1 MADLSRVR
9 RIHLVGV
16 GGTGMNPL
24 ARLLAGR
31 GYVVSGSDVRSS
43 EAMARL
49 EDLGLEVWAGHRP
62 ESVRSADLVVAS
74 SAVPDSDAELAAAG
88 EAGVPV
94 WRRPQLLEA
103 LTRQIPTIGPTGTHG
118 KTSTTALMVLG
129 ARAAGLDPAFV
140 VGGEV
145 LSLRTNAAAGSDDL
159 FVLEV
164 DEAFAT
170 FESVHLEGLV
180 VTNIEAEHLEHFGT
194 FADLEAAFARVVR
207 GVNGPVVVCRDD
219 PGAARLAQR
228 TGAITY
234 GTSPGEGWQMT
245 DVAMSAESV
254 AFTLSGPAG
263 RASVEVPRPGIHIA
277 RNAAGALALLAHKG
291 IDIEAAARG
300 VAGFGGVRRRFELKG
315 VVSDVTVIDDYAHH
329 PTEVAATLRAAAA
342 GSHGRLWAVFQP
354 HLYSRTERLSVDFGL
369 ALASADRVV
378 VTDVY
383 GAREEPRP
391 GVTGQLVADAAVRAG
406 APAVDYVAH
415 RADLAGFLAE
425 RVASGDTVITMGA
438 GDITVV
444 PGELLA
450 LLAARAS

>member
-1 MADLSRVR
+1 
-9 RIHLVGV
+9 
-16 GGTGMNPL
+16 MNPL

-329 PTEVAATLRAAAA
+329 PTEVEATLVAARERFPGRRLVAA
-342 GSHGRLWAVFQP
+342 FQP
-354 HLYSRTERLSVDFGL
+354 HLFSRTQDFAGDFGAAL
-369 ALASADRVV
+369 ALADVV
-378 VTDVY
+378 WVTSIFP
-383 GAREEPRP
+383 AREAPIP
-391 GVTGQLVADAAVRAG
+391 GVTGALVA
-406 APAVDYVAH
+406 
-415 RADLAGFLAE
+415 E
-425 RVASGDTVITMGA
+425 
-438 GDITVV
+438 
-444 PGELLA
+444 
-450 LLAARAS
+450 AARAAGATEVRYHEDLATLPDELAEGLQAGDMLITLGAGSIETVGRDVLGRLEMGIHA

>member
-1 MADLSRVR
+1 MADLSSVR
-9 RIHLVGV
+9 RIHVIGV
-16 GGTGMNPL
+16 GGAGMNPL

-49 EDLGLEVWAGHRP
+49 QDLGLDVWAGHRP
-62 ESVRSADLVVAS
+62 EAIRSAELVVAS
-74 SAVPDSDAELAAAG
+74 SAVPDADRELVAAAD
-88 EAGVPV
+88 AGIPV
-94 WRRPQLLEA
+94 WRRPELLEA
-103 LTRQIPTIGPTGTHG
+103 ITRQIPTIGPTGTHG
-118 KTSTTALMVLG
+118 KTSTTAMMVLG

-159 FVLEV
+159 FILEV

-180 VTNIEAEHLEHFGT
+180 VTNVEAEHLEHFGS

-207 GVNGPVVVCRDD
+207 SVDGPVIVCRDD
-219 PGAARLAQR
+219 PGAARLAER

-234 GTSPGEGWQMT
+234 GTSPGDGWQMA
-245 DVAMSAESV
+245 DVTMSAETV
-254 AFTLSGPAG
+254 GFTLNGPMGATM
-263 RASVEVPRPGIHIA
+263 VEVPRPGIHIA

-291 IDIEAAARG
+291 LDVEAAARG
-300 VAGFGGVRRRFELKG
+300 VAGFDGVRRRFELKG

-329 PTEVAATLRAAAA
+329 PTEVAATLRAAAGA
-342 GSHGRLWAVFQP
+342 TAGRLWAVFQP

-383 GAREEPRP
+383 GAREDPRP
-391 GVTGQLVADAAVRAG
+391 GVSGQLVADAAVRAG
-406 APAVDYVAH
+406 APAVDYVPH
-415 RADLAGFLAE
+415 RADLAAFLAE
-425 RVASGDTVITMGA
+425 GVAPGDTVVTMGA

-444 PGELLA
+444 PAELLA
-450 LLAARAS
+450 LLATRSA